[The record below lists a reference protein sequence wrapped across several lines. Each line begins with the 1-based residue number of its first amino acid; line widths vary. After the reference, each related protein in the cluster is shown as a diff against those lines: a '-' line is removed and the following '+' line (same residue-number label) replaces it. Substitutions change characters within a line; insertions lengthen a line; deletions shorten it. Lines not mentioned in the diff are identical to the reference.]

1 MPTAKKTSTKKP
13 AAKKPAAKKKA
24 PAKKKAAPK
33 KTAPKKVFP
42 KPEPHSC
49 PSLELQ
55 LGQLFN
61 SSREAS
67 KKGDQRAAKRVDAI
81 RVLFSLL

>member
-33 KTAPKKVFP
+33 KAAPKKVFP

>member
-13 AAKKPAAKKKA
+13 AAKKKAPAKKA
-24 PAKKKAAPK
+24 PAKKKTAA
-33 KTAPKKVFP
+33 KKVFP

-55 LGQLFN
+55 LGKLFD
-61 SSREAS
+61 SSRAAA
-67 KKGDQRAAKRVDAI
+67 KRGDPRAAKRVDAI
-81 RVLFSLL
+81 RALFSLL

>member
-13 AAKKPAAKKKA
+13 AAKKKAPAKKA
-24 PAKKKAAPK
+24 PAKKKA
-33 KTAPKKVFP
+33 APKKVFP